1 MDSVERQDH
10 HHDEVG
16 NQDGKIEAVP
26 AVESAEGVVA
36 IVRVQIVAKPLRG
49 QKQGRRC
56 VQVVEKGEQKETPR
70 TVFRSRRFYA
80 MRLIRFIPTQ
90 KIRRLDWRI
99 YNVYTLSMDVL
110 YQFGSLDFVWDV
122 HKAASNIAKH
132 GVRFEQACEVF
143 LDPLV
148 RVVDASV
155 VDEARRRLLGQ
166 TDNGSLLFV
175 VHIELE
181 DDAIRIISARQ
192 ATAMERKNYE
202 EYA

>member
-1 MDSVERQDH
+1 
-10 HHDEVG
+10 
-16 NQDGKIEAVP
+16 
-26 AVESAEGVVA
+26 
-36 IVRVQIVAKPLRG
+36 
-49 QKQGRRC
+49 
-56 VQVVEKGEQKETPR
+56 
-70 TVFRSRRFYA
+70 
-80 MRLIRFIPTQ
+80 
-90 KIRRLDWRI
+90 
-99 YNVYTLSMDVL
+99 MDVL

-155 VDEARRRLLGQ
+155 VDEARDGLLGQ

-192 ATAMERKNYE
+192 TTAMERKNYE